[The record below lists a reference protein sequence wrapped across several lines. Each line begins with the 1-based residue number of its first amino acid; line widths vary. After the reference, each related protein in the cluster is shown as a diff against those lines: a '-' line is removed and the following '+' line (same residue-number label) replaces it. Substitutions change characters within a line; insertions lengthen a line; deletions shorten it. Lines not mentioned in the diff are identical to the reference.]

1 MKIIFLDA
9 ASLGDSP
16 LDPIARLGTLVCYPN
31 STPAEAIGRV
41 ADADILIVNKVRVT
55 AELIDAAPKL
65 KLICEA
71 ATGVNNIDLDAAA
84 QRGIPV
90 RNVAGYSTDT
100 VAQLVFTQILYL
112 TCNPSRYDAEIKD
125 GSYSRSCLF
134 TDVRSPYSELSGKTM
149 GIIGMGTIGSRVAAI
164 ATAFGMKVIYFSTSG
179 TSHCKDYPSV
189 SLQELLGNSD
199 IVSIHAPLNER
210 TKGLLG
216 TDELA
221 MMKSDALLVNMARGG
236 IVDEKAVSDAVGS
249 GMIGGA
255 AFDTFT
261 VEPLP
266 EDNPLLHCSRPE
278 RLMLTPHVAWRSR
291 EAVGRLVAGIAKNI
305 EEFLA

>member
-55 AELIDAAPKL
+55 AELMDAAPDL

-112 TCNPSRYDAEIKD
+112 TRHA
-125 GSYSRSCLF
+125 
-134 TDVRSPYSELSGKTM
+134 TM
-149 GIIGMGTIGSRVAAI
+149 R
-164 ATAFGMKVIYFSTSG
+164 
-179 TSHCKDYPSV
+179 
-189 SLQELLGNSD
+189 
-199 IVSIHAPLNER
+199 R
-210 TKGLLG
+210 
-216 TDELA
+216 
-221 MMKSDALLVNMARGG
+221 
-236 IVDEKAVSDAVGS
+236 
-249 GMIGGA
+249 
-255 AFDTFT
+255 
-261 VEPLP
+261 
-266 EDNPLLHCSRPE
+266 
-278 RLMLTPHVAWRSR
+278 
-291 EAVGRLVAGIAKNI
+291 
-305 EEFLA
+305 